1 MVTAAERRLAG
12 FKSLK
17 EDIDTDMAK
26 IHEISDDVRTKIRE
40 NILSNENRDGL
51 LTNKQEDYLK
61 CQKWN
66 TANLS
71 YF

>member
-1 MVTAAERRLAG
+1 MTAAERRLAG

-26 IHEISDDVRTKIRE
+26 IHEISDGVRTKIRE

-61 CQKWN
+61 CLKMKHR
-66 TANLS
+66 
-71 YF
+71 